1 MEELK
6 KRGEESGQWG
16 FRGWVSTSS
25 AGWGASDGHFQCWVG
40 GFRWAKKGKLFGFSS
55 ARGSNT
61 GKKSV
66 FQCEG
71 SYEQEE
77 LFRREQI
84 GGGGVP
90 AGSRAGF
97 ARVAGGLLAR
107 LFRRGDKEGSNGVA
121 GRVLTEKKSFSS
133 GVALQVGWGSR
144 RRGTTTMEENKK

>member
-1 MEELK
+1 MQG
-6 KRGEESGQWG
+6 RRV
-16 FRGWVSTSS
+16 FSS
-25 AGWGASDGHFQCWVG
+25 AG
-40 GFRWAKKGKLFGFSS
+40 
-55 ARGSNT
+55 GS
-61 GKKSV
+61 
-66 FQCEG
+66 C
-71 SYEQEE
+71 EQEE
-77 LFRREQI
+77 LFRREQT

-97 ARVAGGLLAR
+97 ARVAGVLLAR